1 MQDKI
6 LDGIQTVGS
15 VTTATGLVSLPLW
28 IDLIQSGF
36 EMVAAFIG
44 CLVGLSVLYIN
55 WQKIKKEKG
64 SK

>member
-6 LDGIQTVGS
+6 HETVQTVAS
-15 VTTATGLVSLPLW
+15 TTTATGLVSLPLW

-36 EMVAAFIG
+36 EMLAAFIG

-55 WQKIKKEKG
+55 WQKIKRHKE
-64 SK
+64 